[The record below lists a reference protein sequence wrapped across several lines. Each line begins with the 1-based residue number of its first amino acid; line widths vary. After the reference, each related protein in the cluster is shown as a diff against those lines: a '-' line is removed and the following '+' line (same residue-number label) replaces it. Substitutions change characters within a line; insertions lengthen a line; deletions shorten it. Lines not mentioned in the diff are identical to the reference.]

1 MTPRAAPMTPD
12 DRRRA
17 IIEAVRPLL
26 IEHGD
31 RLTTRLIAEA
41 AGVAEGTIFRVFA
54 DKDELMNA
62 VAAETLNPADAR
74 EHLQQA
80 LADCVDLPAKV
91 RVTVDLMLRRSDQV
105 VAVLMA
111 MRRHWMTAH
120 SGAGQEAG
128 GPPGPPAFIVQS
140 HQALLERLTEV
151 FEPHRDELAVEPERA
166 ALVLRTLVLGSR
178 NPGVRPEDR
187 LTADE
192 VADVLLR
199 GIHLPCDREDGAAR
213 AGEQP
218 C

>member
-1 MTPRAAPMTPD
+1 VTPRAAPMTPD

-17 IIEAVRPLL
+17 IIDAVRPLL

-74 EHLQQA
+74 EHLQEA
-80 LADCVDLPAKV
+80 LADCVDLPTKV
-91 RVTVDLMLRRSDQV
+91 RVTAELMLHRSDQV

-111 MRRHWMTAH
+111 MRRHWLAAH
-120 SGAGQEAG
+120 ANADE
-128 GPPGPPAFIVQS
+128 PPGPPAFIVQS
-140 HQALLERLTEV
+140 HEALLERLTEV
-151 FEPHRDELAVEPERA
+151 FEPHRGELAVSPERA
-166 ALVLRTLVLGSR
+166 ALLLRTLVLGSR
-178 NPGVRPEDR
+178 NPGVRPQDR

-192 VADVLLR
+192 VAEVLLG
-199 GIHLPCDREDGAAR
+199 GIHRPQATDRTDQGEPC
-213 AGEQP
+213 
-218 C
+218 

>member
-1 MTPRAAPMTPD
+1 MTPD

-54 DKDELMNA
+54 DKDELMHA
-62 VAAETLNPADAR
+62 VAVETLNPADAR

-91 RVTVDLMLRRSDQV
+91 RVTAELMLSRSDQV

-111 MRRHWMTAH
+111 LRGHWLARAGTAP
-120 SGAGQEAG
+120 GG
-128 GPPGPPAFIVQS
+128 GPPGPPEFVVQS

-151 FEPHRDELAVEPERA
+151 FEPHRDELSVAPERA
-166 ALVLRTLVLGSR
+166 ALLLRTLVLGSR
-178 NPGVRPEDR
+178 NPGVRPQDR

-192 VADVLLR
+192 VADVLLH
-199 GIHLPCDREDGAAR
+199 GIHRRPVDDGAR
-213 AGEQP
+213 RGDS

>member
-54 DKDELMNA
+54 DKDELMHA
-62 VAAETLNPADAR
+62 VAVETLNPADAR

-80 LADCVDLPAKV
+80 LTDCVDLPAKV
-91 RVTVDLMLRRSDQV
+91 RVTAELMLSRSDQV

-111 MRRHWMTAH
+111 MRRHWLAAH
-120 SGAGQEAG
+120 AGPAPG
-128 GPPGPPAFIVQS
+128 GGEPPGPPEFIVQS

-151 FEPHRDELAVEPERA
+151 FEPHRDELSVAPERA
-166 ALVLRTLVLGSR
+166 ALLLRTLVLGSR

-192 VADVLLR
+192 VADVLLHGIRR
-199 GIHLPCDREDGAAR
+199 GPVGDDAPQGDSC
-213 AGEQP
+213 
-218 C
+218 

>member
-1 MTPRAAPMTPD
+1 MTPD

-17 IIEAVRPLL
+17 IIDAVRPLL

-74 EHLQQA
+74 EQLQAA
-80 LADCVDLPAKV
+80 LADCVDLPTKV
-91 RVTVDLMLRRSDQV
+91 RVTADLMLHRSDQV

-111 MRRHWMTAH
+111 MRRHWMAH
-120 SGAGQEAG
+120 AKEDDS
-128 GPPGPPAFIVQS
+128 PGPPAFIVQS
-140 HQALLERLTEV
+140 HEALLERLTEV
-151 FEPHRDELAVEPERA
+151 FEPHRGELAVSPERA
-166 ALVLRTLVLGSR
+166 ALLLRTLVLGSR

-192 VADVLLR
+192 VAGVLLD
-199 GIHLPCDREDGAAR
+199 GIHRPHATDQADQKDQGEPC
-213 AGEQP
+213 
-218 C
+218 